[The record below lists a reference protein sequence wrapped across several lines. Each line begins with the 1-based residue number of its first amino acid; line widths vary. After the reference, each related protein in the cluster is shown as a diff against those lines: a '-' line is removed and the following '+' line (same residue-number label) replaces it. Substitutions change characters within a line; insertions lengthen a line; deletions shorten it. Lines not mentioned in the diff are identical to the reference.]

1 MVFTD
6 DLPNW
11 YLSMKLQSILVATD
25 FSDCSGAA
33 FQTAAQLAQTFQA
46 KIILLHVI
54 SMKRVTVLSE
64 YLEQEPEAL
73 VATLRE
79 RAQKQVAEFLKRWN
93 SEGLEVETLISV
105 GAPFQ
110 EIAVKARDL
119 VVDLV
124 TLGGYGR
131 AGRGPI
137 EEVFFGSTAEKV
149 VRLLPCPVLCVPL
162 VEEIPAAEAEPE
174 GNDRR

>member
-1 MVFTD
+1 
-6 DLPNW
+6 
-11 YLSMKLQSILVATD
+11 MKIQSILVATD

-54 SMKRVTVLSE
+54 SLKRVTVLSE

-79 RAQKQVAEFLKRWN
+79 RAQQQVAEFLQRWN
-93 SEGLEVETLISV
+93 PKDLEVESLISV
-105 GAPFQ
+105 GTPFQ

-119 VVDLV
+119 AVDLV
-124 TLGGYGR
+124 TLGGHGR
-131 AGRGPI
+131 GGRGPL
-137 EEVFFGSTAEKV
+137 EQVFFGSTAEKV

-162 VEEIPAAEAEPE
+162 TEETREL
-174 GNDRR
+174 